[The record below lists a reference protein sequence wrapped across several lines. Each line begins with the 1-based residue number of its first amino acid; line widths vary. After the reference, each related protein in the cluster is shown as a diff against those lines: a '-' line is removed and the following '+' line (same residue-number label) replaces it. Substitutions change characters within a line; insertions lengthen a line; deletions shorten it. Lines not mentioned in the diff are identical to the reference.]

1 MSPGFFFF
9 NFFTYILFVR
19 IVDRCEVKEKSM
31 EFHGRRPCH
40 LIPEGL
46 RYLWGPKTQR
56 RGDL

>member
-46 RYLWGPKTQR
+46 RYL
-56 RGDL
+56 